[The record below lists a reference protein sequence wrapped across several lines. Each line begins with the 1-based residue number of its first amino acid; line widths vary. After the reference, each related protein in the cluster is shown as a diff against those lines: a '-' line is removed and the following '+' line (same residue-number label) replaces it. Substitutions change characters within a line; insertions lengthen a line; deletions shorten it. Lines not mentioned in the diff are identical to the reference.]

1 MKNID
6 SSFRVRYAETD
17 QMGVVHHA
25 NYPVYLESARIT
37 WLDNLGISY
46 KKLEQDGVMLP
57 VYDLQLTYVKPAYFD
72 DIITVK
78 VSLREAPGVKIIFD
92 YKLYNQHEELLT
104 KAATTLIFVDAK
116 TRKPIRC
123 PKPIFDIIMK

>member
-57 VYDLQLTYVKPAYFD
+57 VYDLQLTYVKPAFFD

-92 YKLYNQHEELLT
+92 YKLYNQHDELLT

-123 PKPIFDIIMK
+123 PKPIFDIIMG

>member
-57 VYDLQLTYVKPAYFD
+57 VYDLQLTYVKPAFFD